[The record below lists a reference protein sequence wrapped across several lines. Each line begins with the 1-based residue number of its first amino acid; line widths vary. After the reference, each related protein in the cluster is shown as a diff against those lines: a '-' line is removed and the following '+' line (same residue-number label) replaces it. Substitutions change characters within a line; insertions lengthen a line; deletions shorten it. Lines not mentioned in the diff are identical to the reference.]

1 MNIESV
7 AANQLYGTTRA
18 LGAATAKAAD
28 NEDRSFADALQ
39 NALAEMRASVERGE
53 KAAVDGMT
61 GKGDTQS
68 VVEALV
74 ATEMALETAVSVR
87 DKVVEAYQEIL
98 RMPV

>member
-1 MNIESV
+1 MNIESI
-7 AANQLYGTTRA
+7 AANQLYGTTQA
-18 LGAATAKAAD
+18 LNSAFPPNAEVD
-28 NEDRSFADALQ
+28 DESFADALQ
-39 NALAEMRASVERGE
+39 NALAEMRSTVERGE
-53 KAAVDGMT
+53 KAAVEAMT